1 MGEFILSLF
10 QYFFDMKINFQLPY
24 DNEAA
29 HSQIKLMMKRR
40 LRINIKFMENS
51 DNIPCV
57 WVEAINTRHFMYQLT
72 PQSWKW
78 LWEYLKNSD
87 DEDFGIFPMKVNPYE
102 GDDFQF
108 DTLKSLIDMG
118 YAIQFVPTLRKTS
131 YFVSALL
138 PLNNGKIFFRMR
150 RTDTIMNYIETI
162 KVVA

>member
-1 MGEFILSLF
+1 
-10 QYFFDMKINFQLPY
+10 MKINFQLPY

-40 LRINIKFMENS
+40 LRINIEFMENS
-51 DNIPCV
+51 DNIPSV
-57 WVEAINTRHFMYQLT
+57 WVEAINTRRFMYQLT

-78 LWEYLKNSD
+78 LWGYLKNGD
-87 DEDFGIFPMKVNPYE
+87 DEDFGVFPMKVKPYE

-108 DTLKSLIDMG
+108 DTLKSLVDMG
-118 YAIQFVPTLRKTS
+118 YSIQFVPTLRERF

-138 PLNNGKIFFRMR
+138 PLNNGRIFFRMR
-150 RTDTIMNYIETI
+150 RTDAIMNYIETI